1 MIPQFDSQDAAK
13 VAAFRVDSRQPQN
26 SYGYSKDKNAS
37 SLYQEFVIQIEN
49 QLESDDIERI
59 KNGLSNLI
67 PLIQCDPSIAYAFP
81 DPDKLIEK
89 IVSFLESTNS
99 MITTLSTKAILSFI
113 KYSPNFAKEKLI
125 CLELG
130 QRLLALFPSHLAIQ
144 CFMEM
149 YVFEEFQSAFPP
161 EILMTRF
168 IHIIK
173 NLPTFSPIISSI
185 YIFIDKFSNLFAL
198 DPQNLEIIFELI
210 PNKKNCGQFL
220 IKIVNCLLSSIYICF
235 SNTEI
240 LKNFMQKLL
249 GIGYKYLM
257 NDALVLLT
265 NVALIDTEEFNGCQI
280 LLRNEIL
287 PFLSTN
293 FSRYNEDELKILI
306 IDLITILVS
315 HETINSSSE
324 IQEILE
330 LIHGEESEAFKVQFS
345 IMKLAHALLTSSSF
359 DLIRNVDP
367 KFFFDF
373 AKISLNAS
381 SNEILIEILGFVY
394 DCVSNSNYPFHE
406 AAIQLFDD
414 ETFIESIN
422 NLLTSD
428 NIDVS
433 SAAEN
438 ILSVMDEMDEN

>member
-1 MIPQFDSQDAAK
+1 MCIRDS
-13 VAAFRVDSRQPQN
+13 
-26 SYGYSKDKNAS
+26 
-37 SLYQEFVIQIEN
+37 
-49 QLESDDIERI
+49 
-59 KNGLSNLI
+59 
-67 PLIQCDPSIAYAFP
+67 
-81 DPDKLIEK
+81 
-89 IVSFLESTNS
+89 
-99 MITTLSTKAILSFI
+99 
-113 KYSPNFAKEKLI
+113 
-125 CLELG
+125 
-130 QRLLALFPSHLAIQ
+130 
-144 CFMEM
+144 
-149 YVFEEFQSAFPP
+149 
-161 EILMTRF
+161 
-168 IHIIK
+168 
-173 NLPTFSPIISSI
+173 
-185 YIFIDKFSNLFAL
+185 IFIDKFSNLFAL